1 MACGANPN
9 PHPSIRRNLALFI
22 IAPTRFFFI
31 HKMPPKKGSKRPAAG
46 ASVAVASTNPKLSA
60 ETEEINAKL
69 SAVDL
74 LVAEM
79 RSQLEG
85 LMEPCMEEMRKEVA
99 FFLMR
104 LPSRVKSM
112 KMSDFLRECGGDV
125 QLLLEKER
133 RAGKCVS
140 WRVFFSCKSALEV
153 PRRTQSFGVDPQPP
167 PSHNPH
173 SLPPFLLSPPP
184 ALQVGTHGC

>member
-1 MACGANPN
+1 MGTIRGLSFVLGFVLLSVVYT
-9 PHPSIRRNLALFI
+9 PS
-22 IAPTRFFFI
+22 P
-31 HKMPPKKGSKRPAAG
+31 KMPPKKGSKRPAGG

-104 LPSRVKSM
+104 LPSRVKGM
-112 KMSDFLRECGGDV
+112 KMGDFLRECGGDV
-125 QLLLEKER
+125 QVLLDKER
-133 RAGKCVS
+133 KAGKCVAV
-140 WRVFFSCKSALEV
+140 VFCC
-153 PRRTQSFGVDPQPP
+153 RGGGPQPAPPTLP
-167 PSHNPH
+167 PSFHT
-173 SLPPFLLSPPP
+173 L
-184 ALQVGTHGC
+184 TH